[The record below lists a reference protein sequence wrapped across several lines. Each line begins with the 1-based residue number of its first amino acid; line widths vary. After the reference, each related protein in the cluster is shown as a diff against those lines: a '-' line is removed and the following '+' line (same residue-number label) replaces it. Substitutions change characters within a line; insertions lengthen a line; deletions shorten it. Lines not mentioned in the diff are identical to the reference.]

1 MSKPQVSII
10 DKLNF
15 PGIGDNELAAFAYSF
30 LYFQPNYGVSFGG
43 IGANGEDTGG
53 VTNLKDGVSHCP
65 ASECCD
71 QTGHGGGMSETG
83 AVIHIVMAEHC
94 AGEFL
99 DDIVV
104 LVGALGGREEGYLI
118 FFVANEFAGNQA

>member
-1 MSKPQVSII
+1 M

-15 PGIGDNELAAFAYSF
+15 PGIGDNELTAFAYSF
-30 LYFQPNYGVSFGG
+30 LNLKSNYGVSLGG

-53 VTNLKDGVSHCP
+53 VTNLEYGVSHCP

-83 AVIHIVMAEHC
+83 AVVHIVMAEHY

-99 DDIVV
+99 NDIIV
-104 LVGALGGREEGYLI
+104 LVGALSGRKEGYLI
-118 FFVANEFAGNQA
+118 FLVTDELAGNQA